1 MAAPIVVGY
10 DGTAGAQAAFAE
22 ALRLAGALGAELV
35 LAFVAHVNPGGGEVA
50 DAAQAVHERGEA
62 VLTEAVEK
70 ARAAGVAARAE
81 IVHGRPHDALA
92 ELADEEGAQMLA
104 VGSYGERPLRAL
116 VLGSTPSR
124 LMYLT
129 QVPVLVVR
137 EPAP

>member
-10 DGTAGAQAAFAE
+10 DGTAGAQAAFGE
-22 ALRLAGALGAELV
+22 ALRIAAPLDAEIV
-35 LAFVAHVNPGGGEVA
+35 LAFVAHVNPGGGEVS
-50 DAAQAVHERGEA
+50 DAADAVHERGQAVLNEA
-62 VLTEAVEK
+62 VDR

-81 IVHGRPHDALA
+81 IVHGRPHEALA
-92 ELADEEGAQMLA
+92 ELAETEGAQMLA

-124 LMYLT
+124 LMHLT

-137 EPAP
+137 EPGP